1 MRMVAWII
9 LTSVACW
16 LAAVALLRGA
26 MAAELLLGMAG
37 PLAAVAVSWIVT
49 EAAFKR
55 DPASVTSTMT
65 MAFGAKVVFF
75 GAYVAGALRLL
86 HVEPRPF
93 VVSFVCYFVALYIAE
108 AVLLRR
114 LFSDHRP
121 AS

>member
-1 MRMVAWII
+1 MKMVAWIS

-26 MAAELLLGMAG
+26 MALELLLGMIG
-37 PLAAVAVSWIVT
+37 PLAAVAVSWVVT

-55 DPASVTSTMT
+55 NPATVTSTMT
-65 MAFGAKVVFF
+65 LAFGAKMVFF
-75 GAYVAGALRLL
+75 AAYVTGAIGVLR
-86 HVEPRPF
+86 VQPQPF
-93 VVSFVCYFVALYIAE
+93 VISFVCYFVTLYIAE

-114 LFSDHRP
+114 LFAEHRP